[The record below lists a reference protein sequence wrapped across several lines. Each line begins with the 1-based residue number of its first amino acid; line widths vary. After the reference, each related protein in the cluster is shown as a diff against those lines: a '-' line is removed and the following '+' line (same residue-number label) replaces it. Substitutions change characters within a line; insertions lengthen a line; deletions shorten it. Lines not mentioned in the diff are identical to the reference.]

1 VKDLYR
7 DRKVLVTG
15 AAGVIGTP
23 LVDILVKAGARV
35 LSCDLEPLSLEPSER
50 LRHIRGDAN
59 ELSLQEVR
67 SFAPEI
73 CFHLAATFE
82 RSVETEGFWAQ
93 NFRNNAALSH
103 HIGSLLQRSP
113 SVRRAVFAS
122 SYLIYDPASYSF
134 ATPRRHPVV
143 LRETTPIQPRNLCGA
158 AKLLHEVELEFLS
171 QLETTALRC
180 VSARIFRVY
189 GKGSR
194 DIVSRWIRD
203 LVRDE
208 SAPLTAY
215 RVEGM
220 FDYIYADD
228 VAEGLLRLGMSDAV
242 GIVNLGRGEARSV
255 AELLRALEVHFPRLR
270 YEEVCAEI
278 PFEAHQADMS
288 RFRATT
294 GWTPP
299 TSLETG
305 IARVVEHER
314 ALDSRGGSDA
324 DRAAQPAGVLITS
337 AARKV
342 PLVESYRAALA
353 ASGRIGRVFVADAD
367 PECVARRFA
376 DEYWEMPRLDVLPTD
391 ALVTFCRENGIRL
404 IVPTRDGDVK
414 YFAQHRDALVDAGV
428 HVMVASAESV
438 RDCLDKLAFAR
449 RCEAARIAAI
459 PTFASLKDARAVLG
473 DEMRLVVKE
482 RFGAGSRAAGLG
494 LDPERAERYADTLWA
509 PIFQPLAE
517 GVEYSVDLYVN
528 RCGQVV
534 DAVPRIRTRVHAGE
548 SFISETV
555 DAPRLI
561 DQSVQLADSF
571 RLRGHNVLQAF
582 ADGDAFRFI
591 ECNPRVG
598 GASSLGFRAGLES
611 PRWSI
616 EEAFGHTPEP
626 RLGSYRR
633 GLRLVRHTVDLFEE
647 T

>member
-1 VKDLYR
+1 VRDLYR

-15 AAGVIGTP
+15 AAGVIGTA
-23 LVDILVKAGARV
+23 LVDILVRAGARV
-35 LSCDLEPLSLEPSER
+35 LSCDLEPLSVEASER
-50 LRHIRGDAN
+50 LHHIRGDAN
-59 ELSLQEVR
+59 ELTLSQVR
-67 SFAPEI
+67 SFAPEF
-73 CFHLAATFE
+73 CFHLAASFE

-93 NFRNNAALSH
+93 NFRHNAALSH
-103 HIGSLLQRSP
+103 HIGSLLRRSP

-122 SYLIYDPASYSF
+122 SYLIYDPANYSF
-134 ATPRRHPVV
+134 DAPRRQPVA
-143 LRETTPIQPRNLCGA
+143 LRETAPIQPRNLCGA
-158 AKLLHEVELEFLS
+158 AKLLHEIELEFLS
-171 QLETTALRC
+171 QLETTTLRC

-194 DIVSRWIRD
+194 DIVSRWIRQ

-215 RVEGM
+215 RIEGM
-220 FDYIYADD
+220 FDYVYADD

-242 GIVNLGRGEARSV
+242 GVVNLGRGEARSV
-255 AELLRALEVHFPRLR
+255 AELLRALEAHFPRLR
-270 YEEVCAEI
+270 YEEVGSEI

-288 RFRATT
+288 RFRAIT

-314 ALDSRGGSDA
+314 ALGPRAASDA
-324 DRAAQPAGVLITS
+324 DRAAPLAGILITS

-342 PLVESYRAALA
+342 QLVESYRAALA
-353 ASGRIGRVFVADAD
+353 ASRRDGCVFVADSD
-367 PECVARRFA
+367 PECVARRVA
-376 DEYWEMPRLDVLPTD
+376 DGYWKMPRLDLLSIGD
-391 ALVTFCRENGIRL
+391 LVAFCRENAVRL
-404 IVPTRDGDVK
+404 IVPTRDGDVQ
-414 YFAQHRDALVDAGV
+414 YFAQQRDVLADADV

-449 RCEAARIAAI
+449 RCEAAGIAAI

-473 DEMRLVVKE
+473 DDARLVVKE

-494 LDPERAERYADTLWA
+494 LDLERAECYAGTLRS
-509 PIFQPLAE
+509 PIFQPSIE
-517 GVEYSVDLYVN
+517 GLEHSVDLYVN
-528 RCGQVV
+528 RLGQVV

-555 DAPRLI
+555 DAPRLVE
-561 DQSVQLADSF
+561 QSVRLAEAF
-571 RLRGHNVLQAF
+571 GLRGHNVVQAF
-582 ADGDAFRFI
+582 ACGDQCRFI

-598 GASSLGFRAGLES
+598 GASSLSFRAGLES

-616 EEAFGHTPEP
+616 EEAFGRTTTP
-626 RLGSYRR
+626 RLGSYQR
-633 GLRLVRHTVDLFEE
+633 GLRLIRHTVDLFEK

>member
-1 VKDLYR
+1 
-7 DRKVLVTG
+7 
-15 AAGVIGTP
+15 
-23 LVDILVKAGARV
+23 
-35 LSCDLEPLSLEPSER
+35 
-50 LRHIRGDAN
+50 
-59 ELSLQEVR
+59 
-67 SFAPEI
+67 
-73 CFHLAATFE
+73 
-82 RSVETEGFWAQ
+82 
-93 NFRNNAALSH
+93 
-103 HIGSLLQRSP
+103 
-113 SVRRAVFAS
+113 
-122 SYLIYDPASYSF
+122 
-134 ATPRRHPVV
+134 
-143 LRETTPIQPRNLCGA
+143 
-158 AKLLHEVELEFLS
+158 
-171 QLETTALRC
+171 
-180 VSARIFRVY
+180 
-189 GKGSR
+189 
-194 DIVSRWIRD
+194 
-203 LVRDE
+203 
-208 SAPLTAY
+208 
-215 RVEGM
+215 
-220 FDYIYADD
+220 
-228 VAEGLLRLGMSDAV
+228 
-242 GIVNLGRGEARSV
+242 
-255 AELLRALEVHFPRLR
+255 
-270 YEEVCAEI
+270 
-278 PFEAHQADMS
+278 
-288 RFRATT
+288 
-294 GWTPP
+294 
-299 TSLETG
+299 LETG

-598 GASSLGFRAGLES
+598 GASSLGFRAGLEA